1 MCLPRAETITSNR
14 DSRNIYAMPKR
25 LQVAG
30 TTTMHKSIALHTNIE
45 NPGQMHGK
53 RARAASAFDF
63 RSSDPL
69 WFFLACIL
77 LLCAPAHA
85 SPHLLGI
92 KLSVTNSSTA
102 ERRAE
107 PVVIPISELR
117 KIAPGLRAGSLIV
130 TVTHTKDLQQDAA
143 VLQAK
148 EIPSQVDDLDND
160 GKADELAFQL
170 DLQPH
175 ETCIVTISYGEPGR
189 IFKIRGEYPAQTDAL
204 FAKKIEGL
212 GWESDKNAWR
222 IYFDPRNAIDLYGKR
237 RSLLMLKRFATPE
250 YDYHAESADGRDIY
264 KVGDALGIGAVG
276 AWRDGKLVR
285 VSDVHAR
292 SYRVISTGPVRAIV
306 ELTYEGWNAGG
317 RPVTLRTRIT
327 QWAGDRGFYQTISS
341 DAPDLTFATALP
353 LKTNV
358 PVFHSA
364 NGRAWLASWGEQVLM
379 PGATATEPIG
389 GTNLGLGIVMITPSS
404 ANPADDPGNHLLTFS
419 TQNGSASWY
428 TLAAWDQEGSNDH
441 LPVANNQEMQER
453 ASLVTPHPGIQSKD
467 QFLQTMREIAD
478 ALGSPFQVKF
488 LSSSPMA
495 QSAPPDTLSQS
506 APKTYSQAID
516 LLKQEIDRTA
526 TKWEATIAA
535 SAPGDMAPNKGLGFF
550 TDGDNQTGEWK
561 KREGYFWT
569 GGFWVGELWKMYGHT
584 HDEKYRRWA
593 ELWNSRLVG
602 EESQQNH
609 DAGFLYYYS
618 SVLGYR
624 QTNSSEL
631 KESALRAAQRLSQ
644 LFNPRTQLVA
654 AWEVNGDDSI
664 VDTMMN
670 LQIFWWAS
678 EQTGD
683 PKWRDL
689 GLKHASKTA
698 EWFLRP
704 DGSVFQ
710 SVHYNP
716 GDGRQRLELRGG
728 TLRNVNFDL
737 PNNSVAGELLF
748 KHTHQGLASGTTW
761 SRGAAWALYGFTKAY
776 EATHDP
782 GMLSAA
788 DKVAAYILR
797 ELPEDGVPW
806 FDFDDEGVHYRNR
819 DSSAAAIIA
828 GGLFNLSQQIS
839 DKAKAAH
846 YHAESRRIAQSL
858 MDHYLSPVG
867 KTDSSPPG
875 ILRHGCGT
883 RPADDMLIYGQYY
896 LLETL
901 LALEEDTQKSS
912 GSHGGGQ

>member
-1 MCLPRAETITSNR
+1 MYSATMSKLHQESVCNHRSPDHPITRSPDFLCLLTC
-14 DSRNIYAMPKR
+14 
-25 LQVAG
+25 L
-30 TTTMHKSIALHTNIE
+30 L
-45 NPGQMHGK
+45 
-53 RARAASAFDF
+53 
-63 RSSDPL
+63 
-69 WFFLACIL
+69 L
-77 LLCAPAHA
+77 LLCVPTQA
-85 SPHLLGI
+85 SPHLLNI
-92 KLSVTNSSTA
+92 KLAVTNPSA
-102 ERRAE
+102 EERRAE
-107 PVVIPISELR
+107 PIVVPISELR
-117 KIAPGLRAGSLIV
+117 KIAPDLRAGALIV
-130 TVTHTKDLQQDAA
+130 TVTHTNDLHQDAA
-143 VLQAK
+143 TLQAQ
-148 EIPSQVDDLDND
+148 EIPSQVDDLNND
-160 GKADELAFQL
+160 GKASELAFQL
-170 DLQPH
+170 DLRPH
-175 ETCIVTISYGEPGR
+175 ETCIVTITYGEPGR
-189 IFKIRGEYPAQTDAL
+189 IFKIRGDYPAQTDAL

-237 RSLLMLKRFATPE
+237 RSLLMLKRFATAE

-292 SYRVISTGPVRAIV
+292 NYRVISTGPVRAIV
-306 ELTYEGWNAGG
+306 ELTYDGWNAGG
-317 RPVTLRTRIT
+317 RPVALRTRIT
-327 QWAGDRGFYQTISS
+327 QWAGDRGFYQTITA
-341 DAPDLTFATALP
+341 DAPDVTFATALP

-364 NGRAWLASWGEQVLM
+364 KGRTWLASWGEQVLM
-379 PGATATEPIG
+379 PGATATEPVS
-389 GTNLGLGIVMITPSS
+389 GTNLGLGVVMITPAA
-404 ANPADDPGNHLLTFS
+404 ANAVDDPGNHLLTFS
-419 TQNGSASWY
+419 TQNGIASWY

-441 LPVANNQEMQER
+441 FSVGNNQEMQER
-453 ASLVTPHPGIQSKD
+453 ASLITPHSDIRSQD
-467 QFLQTMREIAD
+467 QFVQTMQQIAD
-478 ALGSPFQVKF
+478 ALGAPAQVKF
-488 LSSSPMA
+488 LSSAPAA
-495 QSAPPDTLSQS
+495 QSAPPDTLPPSTH
-506 APKTYSQAID
+506 KTYSQAIN

-526 TKWEATIAA
+526 TQWQPVITS
-535 SAPGDMAPNKGLGFF
+535 SAPGTMSPNKGLGFF

-561 KREGYFWT
+561 NREGYFWT
-569 GGFWVGELWKMYGHT
+569 GSFWVGELWKMYGHT

-593 ELWNSRLVG
+593 ELWNARLLG
-602 EESQQNH
+602 AEPQQNH
-609 DAGFLYYYS
+609 DSGFLYYYS
-618 SVLGYR
+618 SVFGY
-624 QTNSSEL
+624 QLTGSAEF
-631 KESALRAAQRLSQ
+631 KESGLRAAQRLSQ

-689 GLKHASKTA
+689 GLKHANKTA

-710 SVHYNP
+710 SVHYDP
-716 GDGRQRLELRGG
+716 GDGRQRVELRGG
-728 TLRNVNFDL
+728 TLRNVSVDL
-737 PNNSVAGELLF
+737 PNHGAAGELLF

-761 SRGAAWALYGFTKAY
+761 SRGAAWALYGFSKAY

-819 DSSAAAIIA
+819 DSSAAALIA
-828 GGLFNLSQQIS
+828 GGLLSLSKQVS
-839 DKAKAAH
+839 DKDKAIR
-846 YHAESRRIAQSL
+846 YRAEGQRIAQSL
-858 MDHYLSPVG
+858 IDHYLSPVG
-867 KTDSSPPG
+867 NADSSPPG
-875 ILRHGCGT
+875 ILRHGCGI
-883 RPADDMLIYGQYY
+883 RPADGMLIYGQYY

-901 LALEEDTQKSS
+901 LALEKDADAQKSS
-912 GSHGGGQ
+912 GNRGGLQ